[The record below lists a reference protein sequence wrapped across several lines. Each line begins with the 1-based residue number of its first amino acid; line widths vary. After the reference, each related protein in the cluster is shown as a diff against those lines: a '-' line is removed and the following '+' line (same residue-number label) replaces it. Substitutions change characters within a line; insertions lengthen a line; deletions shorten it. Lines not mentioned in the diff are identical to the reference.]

1 MNILAK
7 KKQRQ
12 QQRQVKPS
20 TPKEEGNG
28 LFDQLSSDV
37 LAKLKETKK
46 QLMAVEQEKEEERQ
60 AQLAFEKKQK
70 EKINHLKNYWM
81 NMVMVVQSF
90 NQWLC

>member
-70 EKINHLKNYWM
+70 EKNK
-81 NMVMVVQSF
+81 SF
-90 NQWLC
+90 EELLDEYGYGGSKF

>member
-1 MNILAK
+1 MNKLAK

-12 QQRQVKPS
+12 QQVKPVAS
-20 TPKEEGNG
+20 KEEGNG

-46 QLMAVEQEKEEERQ
+46 QLVAEEQEKEEERQ

-70 EKINHLKNYWM
+70 EKNKTFAELLDEHGYGGSK
-81 NMVMVVQSF
+81 F
-90 NQWLC
+90 